1 MPPRSTYGYRTQAE
15 IDAEKEAEERQ
26 QEEAVRQRVSDEILD
41 YSINYAQ
48 DWWNNSGSFA
58 QNAPAGSLDLG
69 TTGNVPQSLDFG
81 AASQG
86 NRFNLGQQATA
97 AEQSF
102 SLGNAAQSFDL
113 GPSALD
119 FSSRGIGASTTGA
132 SSAAA
137 GAGAASGIGAA
148 AESFNLGAGGLS
160 SLNFG
165 GSAATGAA
173 GAAGAAEGIGAG
185 SAGSYTLNSSL
196 DFSAAGQAA
205 ATQGAAQGT
214 ASQSTG
220 MTMGQ
225 AAGWIGAAASA
236 YYLGNIMQNRRR
248 DPVGGA
254 MAGAQ
259 MGGQVAGIYGAAVGA
274 VMGFMI
280 GLAGDDKVT
289 AQTKAMMQGLK
300 ETPLGEDLT
309 VQTVNGP
316 ISLGK
321 YYGKINPDT
330 WEFKDPVSHLAVSW
344 TGPLAYMMTGNKQMG
359 WRLNMLF
366 ANGLYVQ
373 GDPDKT
379 RSNVLSLYKQMGVKP
394 AQVQAALNEM
404 VDKGIISKEQ
414 FDSMSNVLG
423 TLKPGGW
430 NEQVRDQMMAIPF
443 PGTQGGGQAQAPAQA
458 PGQAPAQ
465 GPAPQ
470 QQGPY
475 ASVPPSTGPAAPP
488 RTDIPR
494 PDQLVRYNQPPPT
507 PTRPRNLKQASV
519 MIQQRQQAQP
529 PQQRP
534 MPRPQTQP
542 QQRPQQRQQPQR
554 RAA

>member
-15 IDAEKEAEERQ
+15 IDAEREAEERQ
-26 QEEAVRQRVSDEILD
+26 QEEAARQRVSDEILD
-41 YSINYAQ
+41 YSIGYAQ
-48 DWWNNSGSFA
+48 DWLANPNNWNIA
-58 QNAPAGSLDLG
+58 APTSSLDLG
-69 TTGNVPQSLDFG
+69 TTGNVPQRLDYG
-81 AASQG
+81 MGGQG
-86 NRFNLGQQATA
+86 GQFNLGPQATA

-102 SLGNAAQSFDL
+102 SLGSAAQSFDL
-113 GPSALD
+113 GPQALD
-119 FSSRGIGASTTGA
+119 FSSRGLGAGTGA
-132 SSAAA
+132 GFGTAAQ
-137 GAGAASGIGAA
+137 
-148 AESFNLGAGGLS
+148 SFDLGAGGLS
-160 SLNFG
+160 TLNTAGAFG
-165 GSAATGAA
+165 GAGTGAA
-173 GAAGAAEGIGAG
+173 GTFGAAGD
-185 SAGSYTLNSSL
+185 YTLNVPAGLDYSS
-196 DFSAAGQAA
+196 AGQAA
-205 ATQGAAQGT
+205 AAQGT
-214 ASQSTG
+214 TG
-220 MTMGQ
+220 QTGGITMGQ
-225 AAGWIGAAASA
+225 AAGWIGSAASA
-236 YYLGNIMQNRRR
+236 YYIGNMLQNRRR

-259 MGGQVAGIYGAAVGA
+259 MGGQIGGWYGAAIGA
-274 VMGFMI
+274 VMGLVM
-280 GLAGDDKVT
+280 GLGGDDKVT
-289 AQTKAMMQGLK
+289 AQTRAMMKALK
-300 ETPLGEDLT
+300 DTPLGEDLT

-316 ISLGK
+316 ISLSK

-404 VDKGIISKEQ
+404 ADKGIISKEQ

-465 GPAPQ
+465 GPAPAQGQAPAQGPAPQ

-475 ASVPPSTGPAAPP
+475 ASVPPSTGAAAPP

-534 MPRPQTQP
+534 MPRPQ
-542 QQRPQQRQQPQR
+542 PQQRQQPQR